1 MKENLLTLIDDM
13 LKEDMGAVDEFIE
26 EEIKPIADYLKAQRK
41 KQLEKEYEEVLR
53 MEEEIKQ

>member
-1 MKENLLTLIDDM
+1 MKENLLTLIDEM
-13 LKEDMGAVDEFIE
+13 LKEDMESVDEFIE

-53 MEEEIKQ
+53 MEEEIK